1 MTDRPDDSPNVL
13 DRRVRRGAG
22 VRRLNR
28 VPLVIAAIMLLLIAA
43 AVTYTYQMRL
53 AEMQRRAAE
62 AEARPEPASGSDLF
76 TGAPSSGL
84 IEAEVPQEQASPA
97 LAPQPAD
104 PPTERGAPIPT
115 EDRSDDDRA
124 WAEYQRQRREF
135 AIRRT
140 ERLQQ
145 AIAAKTEVAGGGR
158 RTARQEAQASARSE
172 QGAETLGQLSALY
185 RSQAAPQTSLLDAE
199 PGEEDINRAVQKR
212 AFLADRAPQAIA
224 QHYLLGGREAP
235 RSPYEV
241 KAGTVVPAIMVGGV
255 NSDLPGQILGQVS
268 ENVYDTA
275 TGRYIL
281 IPQGAKLVGNYDN
294 AVTTGQDR
302 VLIAWTR
309 IIYPDG
315 SSVDLGKMPGADAS
329 GFAGFHDK
337 VNTHFREMVQS
348 ALMLSV
354 FSAGVQISQG
364 GQSAANGLNAQ
375 QTIAAGLGQQLGQL
389 GQELARRNS
398 GIQPTLEI
406 RPGYRFTVLAT
417 KDMTLRPWRRP

>member
-1 MTDRPDDSPNVL
+1 MTDRPDESPNVL

-53 AEMQRRAAE
+53 AEMRRQAAE
-62 AEARPEPASGSDLF
+62 AEARPEPASSSDLF
-76 TGAPSSGL
+76 GGAPSSGL
-84 IEAEVPQEQASPA
+84 IEAETPQEQASPA

-104 PPTERGAPIPT
+104 PPTERTAPTPV
-115 EDRSDDDRA
+115 EESSDDDRA
-124 WAEYQRQRREF
+124 WAEYERQWQER
-135 AIRRT
+135 AIRRA

-145 AIAAKTEVAGGGR
+145 AIAAKTEVAGVR
-158 RTARQEAQASARSE
+158 QPAARQAAQTSARSE
-172 QGAETLGQLSALY
+172 QETETLGRLSALD
-185 RSQAAPQTSLLDAE
+185 AARQTSLLAAE
-199 PGEEDINRAVQKR
+199 TGEEDINRAARKR
-212 AFLADRAPQAIA
+212 AFLADRAPQTIA
-224 QHYLLGGREAP
+224 QHYLPGGREAP

-241 KAGTVVPAIMVGGV
+241 KAGTVIPAIMVGGV

-281 IPQGAKLVGNYDN
+281 IPQGAKLVGSYDN

-309 IIYPDG
+309 IIYPDS

-364 GQSAANGLNAQ
+364 GQSAGGLNAQ

-398 GIQPTLEI
+398 RIQPTLEI
-406 RPGYRFTVLAT
+406 RPGYQFTVMVT
-417 KDMTLRPWRRP
+417 KDMILRPWRRP